1 MNKIPTLLL
10 TYKDIFMQIEK
21 KKKKKDKN
29 KVGQSTQYR
38 HWAVF
43 FSRKKGTSYIIQCLC
58 NWCYDLV
65 SKNWSFKFLV

>member
-21 KKKKKDKN
+21 KKKKDKN

-43 FSRKKGTSYIIQCLC
+43 FLVKKAPVIL
-58 NWCYDLV
+58 
-65 SKNWSFKFLV
+65 